1 MINMGWE
8 NILKKVDMSPNRKAR
23 SMRDKQL
30 NMNKLFEEAKPYIR
44 EEFVGKDGHGLFAEM
59 MVIHVY
65 EMEEPAHFKQLLDEA
80 IKYTID
86 NNTKEEIIDWY
97 YEEYKYADPEGEEYW
112 LQEEEETDIFGNL
125 RSNSPFQTEEDKK
138 RRDRRRLA
146 FKNRDK
152 VVKTMRDITAKLRK
166 EHFDTH
172 GGMHQYEHR

>member
-1 MINMGWE
+1 
-8 NILKKVDMSPNRKAR
+8 MSPNRKAR

-112 LQEEEETDIFGNL
+112 LQE
-125 RSNSPFQTEEDKK
+125 
-138 RRDRRRLA
+138 
-146 FKNRDK
+146 
-152 VVKTMRDITAKLRK
+152 
-166 EHFDTH
+166 
-172 GGMHQYEHR
+172 